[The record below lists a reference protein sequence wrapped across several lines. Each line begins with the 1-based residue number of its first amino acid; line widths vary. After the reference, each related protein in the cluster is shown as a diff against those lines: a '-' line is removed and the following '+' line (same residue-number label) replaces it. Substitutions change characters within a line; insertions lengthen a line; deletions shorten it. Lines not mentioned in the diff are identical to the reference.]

1 MELAFEQKQQ
11 SCLRR
16 TAHLSLAQE
25 QTQELIIPD
34 SMPDAAHTLI
44 CYAEP
49 EVQSKTNREG
59 SLLVTGTLRASCLYA
74 DETGGLQLLTSELP
88 FTVKLESAD
97 LHEETQTQIGRAH
110 V

>member
-34 SMPDAAHTLI
+34 SMRRTRSSAMRNRRCRAKQTGKAAFL
-44 CYAEP
+44 
-49 EVQSKTNREG
+49 
-59 SLLVTGTLRASCLYA
+59 
-74 DETGGLQLLTSELP
+74 
-88 FTVKLESAD
+88 
-97 LHEETQTQIGRAH
+97 
-110 V
+110 